1 MKQPKDVEDLAGKL
15 AAAAATPLIPTAV
28 VADPSARQER
38 PTRTAKPKKAG
49 SVSVFLRVP
58 HDLHERL
65 ESEAIART
73 KRTGR
78 GVTIQQIILEKA
90 ARPE

>member
-1 MKQPKDVEDLAGKL
+1 MKKPKDVEELADKL
-15 AAAAATPLIPTAV
+15 TAAAATPLIPATKAPPP
-28 VADPSARQER
+28 AAQER
-38 PTRTAKPKKAG
+38 PAKRKKAA

-78 GVTIQQIILEKA
+78 GVTVQQIILEKA

>member
-1 MKQPKDVEDLAGKL
+1 MKKPKDVEELAGRI
-15 AAAAATPLIPTAV
+15 AEAAATPLIPASP
-28 VADPSARQER
+28 AQPPAAQKR
-38 PTRTAKPKKAG
+38 PAKPKKQG
-49 SVSVFLRVP
+49 SLSVFLRVP

-65 ESEAIART
+65 ENEAIART

>member
-1 MKQPKDVEDLAGKL
+1 MKQPRDVEDLAGKL
-15 AAAAATPLIPTAV
+15 AAAAATPLISAPPT
-28 VADPSARQER
+28 PSAQQER

>member
-1 MKQPKDVEDLAGKL
+1 MKKAKDVEDLAGRL
-15 AAAAATPLIPTAV
+15 AAAAATPLIAPASP
-28 VADPSARQER
+28 APSPKAARER
-38 PTRTAKPKKAG
+38 PAKPKKKQR
-49 SVSVFLRVP
+49 SLSVFLRVP

-65 ESEAIART
+65 EAEAIART